1 MGGQITI
8 QIVPSD
14 DAFGV
19 FSFTTSSLVQV
30 VEEAPSAEVTFT
42 IQRTGGVLGAV
53 LVHWEA
59 TQFAEDVS
67 PPSGNVS
74 FERDQTEN
82 SFSVTV
88 LEDQVRQ
95 NLHLGIHTFSCKIVA
110 TRISRGCHNCSDIC
124 HWRWKAKQLR
134 KY

>member
-1 MGGQITI
+1 MFSDPVAPSIGVAGQITI
-8 QIVPSD
+8 QIAPSD

-42 IQRTGGVLGAV
+42 IQRTGGALGAV
-53 LVHWEA
+53 LVHWQA
-59 TQFAEDVS
+59 TRFAEDVS

-95 NLHLGIHTFSCKIVA
+95 THTRVYIF
-110 TRISRGCHNCSDIC
+110 
-124 HWRWKAKQLR
+124 
-134 KY
+134 